1 MPGPR
6 EAGGPSAA
14 TSVAET
20 LSEIGGLLAVD
31 PANRFRAR
39 AYERGASIVTA
50 LPDLA
55 SVVQGGKLRSV
66 PGIGAGLAKVI
77 EEVFRTGRSGML
89 EELRAQ
95 YPPGTAELS
104 RVLSLARIRT
114 IHDTLGI
121 TTLDELRAACEAGRV
136 RGLRGFGESTERR
149 LLARIDALAARRS
162 GVTLSR
168 ATSQAAAL
176 REYLRS
182 HSAVAA
188 VEIAGGLRRRLEAID
203 RLELV
208 VASDDAPAVA
218 EHARRAPG
226 VVAVADVDDRL
237 VLRHADELDA
247 YLQVVPGSEFA
258 PALIAATGSSA
269 HVEHLEQVAVGAG
282 LALDARALRKG
293 GRRMTT
299 SDEASVYRHLGL
311 EFVPPE
317 LREDA
322 GEIEAAAAGELPDDL
337 VRLED
342 LQGAIHCH
350 TVDSDG
356 ANTVEEMAR
365 AADALGLRYL
375 TITDHSASATY
386 ANGLDVDRLRR
397 QGQEIARVQE
407 RVSVRLLRGTESDIL
422 RDGSLDFP
430 DAVLRELDVII
441 ASIHNRYGM
450 DADEM
455 TRRLVRAF
463 RHPISKIWGHALGR
477 YVFTRPPFACRMDEV
492 LDEVARSRTVIE
504 VNGDPHRLDLAPEHI
519 RTARTRGIRF
529 VVSADAHSTA
539 SIANLR
545 WGVDMARRGWL
556 RRADVL
562 NTLDAGEFAAAV
574 RP

>member
-14 TSVAET
+14 TGVAEA
-20 LSEIGGLLAVD
+20 LSEIGGLLGVE

-39 AYERGASIVTA
+39 AYERGASIVAA

-55 SVVQGGKLRSV
+55 SLVHAGKLATV

-77 EEVFRTGRSGML
+77 EEIFRSGRSAML
-89 EELRAQ
+89 DALRER

-104 RVLSLARIRT
+104 RVTSLARIRT
-114 IHDTLGI
+114 LHDALGI
-121 TTLDELRAACEAGRV
+121 TTLDELRTACETGRV

-149 LLARIDALAARRS
+149 LLARIDALAARRQ

-168 ATSQAAAL
+168 AATQAGAL
-176 REYLRS
+176 REHLRR
-182 HSAVAA
+182 HPAIAA
-188 VEIAGGLRRRLEAID
+188 VEIAGALRRRLEAID
-203 RLELV
+203 RLEVV
-208 VASDDAPAVA
+208 VASDDARAVA
-218 EHARRAPG
+218 EHASHAPG

-247 YLQVVPGSEFA
+247 YLDVVP
-258 PALIAATGSSA
+258 PADFVPAWIAATGSTA
-269 HVEHLEQVAVGAG
+269 HVERLAKVAADAG
-282 LALDARALRKG
+282 LTLDARTLCK
-293 GRRMTT
+293 GRRRLATA
-299 SDEASVYRHLGL
+299 DEASLYRHLGL
-311 EFVPPE
+311 AFVPPE

-322 GEIEAAAAGELPDDL
+322 GEIEAAAAGALPDDL
-337 VRLED
+337 VELED

-397 QGQEIARVQE
+397 QGDEIARVQE
-407 RVSVRLLRGTESDIL
+407 RVAVRLLRGTESDIL

-430 DAVLRELDVII
+430 DAVLRQLDVVI

-463 RHPISKIWGHALGR
+463 RHPVSKIWGHALGR

-492 LDEVARSRTVIE
+492 LDAVAASRTVIE

-519 RTARTRGIRF
+519 RAASARGIRF

-556 RRADVL
+556 RRGDVL
-562 NTLDAGEFAAAV
+562 NTLGAAEFAAAV